1 VQYLLLRENFC
12 ILCDKNTQNVG
23 NCKVKGN
30 DIKVIYE
37 EFRKFKRKNKE
48 VINKMSKN
56 ESIEQYL
63 NHVFRYY
70 NDVYRIIISVVCE
83 HYLAEELTQV
93 VMVKAWNGFHNLR
106 NPESSKAWLKM
117 ITRNVIREYMRKKMV
132 FLSISDRKV
141 FIEMET
147 KELQNIEY
155 DILDAIVKK
164 EAIERVFKALNS
176 LETVYSE
183 IIRYH
188 VMGGFSLKDVADIL
202 KMNYGTV
209 RCYYS
214 KGMKL
219 LRDIY
224 YKLEE
229 EDRFKIK

>member
-1 VQYLLLRENFC
+1 MRGLIISSDRENAE
-12 ILCDKNTQNVG
+12 N
-23 NCKVKGN
+23 
-30 DIKVIYE
+30 IK
-37 EFRKFKRKNKE
+37 
-48 VINKMSKN
+48 
-56 ESIEQYL
+56 
-63 NHVFRYY
+63 
-70 NDVYRIIISVVCE
+70 IIIE
-83 HYLAEELTQV
+83 
-93 VMVKAWNGFHNLR
+93 N
-106 NPESSKAWLKM
+106 
-117 ITRNVIREYMRKKMV
+117 MR
-132 FLSISDRKV
+132 SG
-141 FIEMET
+141 IEMET

-229 EDRFKIK
+229 EDRFKIKWITGIYN